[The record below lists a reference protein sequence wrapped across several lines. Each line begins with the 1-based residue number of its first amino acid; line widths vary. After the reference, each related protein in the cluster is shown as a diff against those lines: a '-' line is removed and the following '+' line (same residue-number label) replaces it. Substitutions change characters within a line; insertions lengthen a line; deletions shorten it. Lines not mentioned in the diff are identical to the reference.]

1 MKLTS
6 LLTVALLPT
15 GLLAAPVAGEIAD
28 VVAREPINVS
38 VNEPAGDL
46 FKRGDKFCTIVGAS
60 RVNCCSGPGTNY
72 RVVTTFDKGLQPIF
86 RCVKS
91 GECINIGGS
100 VNW

>member
-15 GLLAAPVAGEIAD
+15 GLMAAPVAEESAD
-28 VVAREPINVS
+28 LVSRESVDVS
-38 VNEPAGDL
+38 VNESAGDI

-60 RVNCCSGPGTNY
+60 RVNCRSGPGTNY